1 MTLHLLLV
9 LPVLAMAFAFGNC
22 QSQTIISGSGCV
34 YHNGWVTESGR
45 SRPLTTNERSQLDN
59 YQRQSQSAAAAFSAA
74 FRPPFPFGGP
84 INPQLNLP
92 QMPCFCSAASCAG
105 GVSWVN
111 N

>member
-1 MTLHLLLV
+1 MSKFETQKTQRNSRFKKTV
-9 LPVLAMAFAFGNC
+9 PAVC
-22 QSQTIISGSGCV
+22 TITD
-34 YHNGWVTESGR
+34 GWVTESGR
-45 SRPLTTNERSQLDN
+45 SRPLTTNERSQLDD